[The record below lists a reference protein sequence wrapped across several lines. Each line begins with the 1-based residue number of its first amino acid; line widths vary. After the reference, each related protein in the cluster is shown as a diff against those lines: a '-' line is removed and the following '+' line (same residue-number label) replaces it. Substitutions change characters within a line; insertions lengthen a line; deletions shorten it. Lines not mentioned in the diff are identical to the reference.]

1 MKRKQVYNGLIHT
14 PIYFLWPVHHSGSH
28 GVREPISYVC
38 CCLFCVRPHK
48 KKTTICT
55 FSQFKVFAPYAHFW
69 LPVGG
74 SRSAHADSARTC
86 KLHTERSQTQALN
99 PQPSFCEGPAPTTAP
114 LCHPGLIHFSFS
126 TTFYF
131 LTHSH
136 EMECMSSSVREVLE
150 PLVFHASLS
159 SIVWSGSVLFVL
171 QKKWKRDID
180 NHIKEIEQLHSIK
193 PQCYIWPDTL
203 SLFALGCALCTSE
216 FRRFMRERHALTV
229 SQWVYFYGQ
238 RRKCCFK
245 SV

>member
-1 MKRKQVYNGLIHT
+1 M
-14 PIYFLWPVHHSGSH
+14 
-28 GVREPISYVC
+28 
-38 CCLFCVRPHK
+38 
-48 KKTTICT
+48 
-55 FSQFKVFAPYAHFW
+55 
-69 LPVGG
+69 
-74 SRSAHADSARTC
+74 
-86 KLHTERSQTQALN
+86 N

-131 LTHSH
+131 LAHSH
-136 EMECMSSSVREVLE
+136 EMKCMSSSAREVLE

-216 FRRFMRERHALTV
+216 FSRFIRERHALTV
-229 SQWVYFYGQ
+229 SQWVFFLWPAKKVFLQ
-238 RRKCCFK
+238 KCVTSCRLLKRGSSDLLPLCGSEFCY
-245 SV
+245 V